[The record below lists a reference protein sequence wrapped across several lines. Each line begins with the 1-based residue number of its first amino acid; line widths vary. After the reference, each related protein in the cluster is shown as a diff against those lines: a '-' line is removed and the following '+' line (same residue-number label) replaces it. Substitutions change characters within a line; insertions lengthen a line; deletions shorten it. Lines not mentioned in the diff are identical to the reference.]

1 MSTLRGILSKG
12 YSVVFRKQYVIVLHK
27 DADYIVW
34 NTNLDFKC
42 GHSHLKSFKMAQQ
55 LCRNVV
61 EEKMPKTRNTW
72 LLESHTRI
80 LPECDYKIKIEE
92 LIEVRQDKL
101 KGNNYYFN
109 VNKGCQ

>member
-1 MSTLRGILSKG
+1 
-12 YSVVFRKQYVIVLHK
+12 
-27 DADYIVW
+27 
-34 NTNLDFKC
+34 
-42 GHSHLKSFKMAQQ
+42 MAQQ